1 MTDDNNEQIAVDDES
16 GTSGVYKSTITPQA
30 SEFIMNSQ
38 IVNPGQSVKGVIR
51 SVSSEYVH
59 DIEWSVGTASESIV
73 GCAGGTN
80 VSLYVPDW
88 WTECLK
94 FSSKGDLKVTIKT
107 YDDGELVGSNVYT
120 LDFIIPETDA
130 FKPSFEMLLEKYDTV
145 IPNGWHEWV
154 QGLSQLRVVPQNL
167 VFKYG
172 ATLAAVTITVGS
184 VSKRTMPAVFEL
196 PESGTQTITL
206 AIKDSRGML
215 TVKTTAI
222 EVREYTPPSIDVRRL
237 VRCLS
242 DGTINSSGENLFMDY
257 VVGYS
262 PVNSKNHYTI
272 KIKYRPTDYE
282 VFSDECDISAKPA
295 VFGNGNIKNNKSY
308 VVSIKISDEINTT
321 GVETMRMI
329 PSGDI
334 PFNIRKGGNGAA
346 FGKYAKN
353 ENELS
358 VKWDLSV
365 DGNLNFAGVLNYE
378 KVVAGCM
385 AVTQDLF
392 ADLRYYPCLNGVFVR
407 MRLVTTMQLA
417 ANHTY
422 LIAYVEDRIPDIFTP
437 LHCLADFNS
446 GGQSTSGIT
455 DGNGMIV
462 FRSDVVI
469 PQGTT
474 IYISGFYIA
483 DFKNQI

>member
-222 EVREYTPPSIDVRRL
+222 EVCEYTPPSIDVRRL

-295 VFGNGNIKNNKSY
+295 VIGNGNIKNNKSY